1 MSDYRR
7 FIAYLYEYPNNRKGG
22 CCGFVRVE
30 SQNGFCRM
38 DFQIKSPSLPPET
51 SVTVYGFIRRS
62 GRMYGIPL
70 GNLLA
75 GRSSTSGKLFTHS
88 DAIGQTDVTLDELG
102 GLILLCR
109 QTGVIATQWD
119 DLPIQPEFFAP
130 TLPQEP
136 KTSADN
142 GDRPTEEKT
151 AETPE
156 PLDPAVPAQSLPS
169 SDASKAQF
177 DELSTEFSSNSELY
191 PQNSS
196 PESTVSTESTST
208 DTVNTVPAD
217 RITQSSANTLYP
229 ASAESVKTAESYPSA
244 NPEPPQPI
252 PDSTAQPLHMT
263 SADFPAAAAVPPS
276 RAALYLQLQDQF
288 PEFHPF
294 PDDDLTDC
302 LRLSLDD
309 LPQLRAAGLSVD
321 ANRFVLHG
329 SSSYRHLLLARNRD
343 QQELWYFGVPGVYT
357 PNEQFMASLF
367 GFSTL
372 SRRCAHPSSRPMPAS
387 ATGTARFKAF
397 FNPRRGSPPSQ
408 SFRAGSRRT
417 ARAAPSHT
425 PRTSDQSHNPIPGNS
440 AGSTVLPRKATFRS
454 LRSLPF
460 HAALCRAL
468 SGLIVHHAAL

>member
-88 DAIGQTDVTLDELG
+88 DSIGQTDVTLDELG

-119 DLPIQPEFFAP
+119 DLPIQPEFFSP
-130 TLPQEP
+130 SLPEPEP
-136 KTSADN
+136 KANRSVEKMPDSEPSPAA
-142 GDRPTEEKT
+142 TEPSH
-151 AETPE
+151 PE
-156 PLDPAVPAQSLPS
+156 V
-169 SDASKAQF
+169 
-177 DELSTEFSSNSELY
+177 STESVSTAELY
-191 PQNSS
+191 PQNSN

-217 RITQSSANTLYP
+217 RIPQSSADTFHP
-229 ASAESVKTAESYPSA
+229 ASAESVKTAESYPST
-244 NPEPPQPI
+244 NPEPPHPI
-252 PDSTAQPLHMT
+252 PDSAAQPLHMT

-343 QQELWYFGVPGVYT
+343 QQEIWFFGVPGVYT

-367 GFSTL
+367 GFFHFKQ
-372 SRRCAHPSSRPMPAS
+372 AMRPAELAPD
-387 ATGTARFKAF
+387 ARF
-397 FNPRRGSPPSQ
+397 GYWY
-408 SFRAGSRRT
+408 RT
-417 ARAAPSHT
+417 
-425 PRTSDQSHNPIPGNS
+425 
-440 AGSTVLPRKATFRS
+440 L
-454 LRSLPF
+454 
-460 HAALCRAL
+460 
-468 SGLIVHHAAL
+468 

>member
-142 GDRPTEEKT
+142 GTRPKRK
-151 AETPE
+151 
-156 PLDPAVPAQSLPS
+156 LPKHPNLWIPPYLRSPCHHQTLPKHS
-169 SDASKAQF
+169 SMNF
-177 DELSTEFSSNSELY
+177 
-191 PQNSS
+191 PQNSAAI
-196 PESTVSTESTST
+196 P
-208 DTVNTVPAD
+208 NFIHKIPA
-217 RITQSSANTLYP
+217 RN
-229 ASAESVKTAESYPSA
+229 
-244 NPEPPQPI
+244 
-252 PDSTAQPLHMT
+252 
-263 SADFPAAAAVPPS
+263 PPS
-276 RAALYLQLQDQF
+276 PQNPHQL
-288 PEFHPF
+288 
-294 PDDDLTDC
+294 T
-302 LRLSLDD
+302 R
-309 LPQLRAAGLSVD
+309 
-321 ANRFVLHG
+321 
-329 SSSYRHLLLARNRD
+329 
-343 QQELWYFGVPGVYT
+343 
-357 PNEQFMASLF
+357 
-367 GFSTL
+367 
-372 SRRCAHPSSRPMPAS
+372 
-387 ATGTARFKAF
+387 
-397 FNPRRGSPPSQ
+397 
-408 SFRAGSRRT
+408 
-417 ARAAPSHT
+417 
-425 PRTSDQSHNPIPGNS
+425 
-440 AGSTVLPRKATFRS
+440 
-454 LRSLPF
+454 
-460 HAALCRAL
+460 
-468 SGLIVHHAAL
+468 

>member
-142 GDRPTEEKT
+142 GARPTEEKT

-191 PQNSS
+191 PQNS
-196 PESTVSTESTST
+196 
-208 DTVNTVPAD
+208 
-217 RITQSSANTLYP
+217 
-229 ASAESVKTAESYPSA
+229 

-252 PDSTAQPLHMT
+252 PDSAAQPLHMT

-276 RAALYLQLQDQF
+276 RDALYLQLQDQF

-294 PDDDLTDC
+294 PDDDITDC

-309 LPQLRAAGLSVD
+309 LPQLRTAGLLVD

-367 GFSTL
+367 GFFHFKQ
-372 SRRCAHPSSRPMPAS
+372 AMRPAELAPD
-387 ATGTARFKAF
+387 ARF
-397 FNPRRGSPPSQ
+397 GYWY
-408 SFRAGSRRT
+408 
-417 ARAAPSHT
+417 
-425 PRTSDQSHNPIPGNS
+425 
-440 AGSTVLPRKATFRS
+440 
-454 LRSLPF
+454 
-460 HAALCRAL
+460 RAL
-468 SGLIVHHAAL
+468 

>member
-142 GDRPTEEKT
+142 GTRPTEEKT

-156 PLDPAVPAQSLPS
+156 PLDPAVPQTLPKHS
-169 SDASKAQF
+169 SMNF
-177 DELSTEFSSNSELY
+177 
-191 PQNSS
+191 PQNSAAI
-196 PESTVSTESTST
+196 P
-208 DTVNTVPAD
+208 NFIHKIPA
-217 RITQSSANTLYP
+217 RN
-229 ASAESVKTAESYPSA
+229 
-244 NPEPPQPI
+244 
-252 PDSTAQPLHMT
+252 
-263 SADFPAAAAVPPS
+263 PPS
-276 RAALYLQLQDQF
+276 PQNPHQL
-288 PEFHPF
+288 
-294 PDDDLTDC
+294 T
-302 LRLSLDD
+302 R
-309 LPQLRAAGLSVD
+309 
-321 ANRFVLHG
+321 
-329 SSSYRHLLLARNRD
+329 
-343 QQELWYFGVPGVYT
+343 
-357 PNEQFMASLF
+357 
-367 GFSTL
+367 
-372 SRRCAHPSSRPMPAS
+372 
-387 ATGTARFKAF
+387 
-397 FNPRRGSPPSQ
+397 
-408 SFRAGSRRT
+408 
-417 ARAAPSHT
+417 
-425 PRTSDQSHNPIPGNS
+425 
-440 AGSTVLPRKATFRS
+440 
-454 LRSLPF
+454 
-460 HAALCRAL
+460 
-468 SGLIVHHAAL
+468 

>member
-102 GLILLCR
+102 GLILLCC

-142 GDRPTEEKT
+142 GARPTEEKT

-169 SDASKAQF
+169 SDASKTQF
-177 DELSTEFSSNSELY
+177 DELSTEFSSNSELIHKIPTRNPPS
-191 PQNSS
+191 PQN
-196 PESTVSTESTST
+196 P
-208 DTVNTVPAD
+208 
-217 RITQSSANTLYP
+217 
-229 ASAESVKTAESYPSA
+229 
-244 NPEPPQPI
+244 
-252 PDSTAQPLHMT
+252 H
-263 SADFPAAAAVPPS
+263 
-276 RAALYLQLQDQF
+276 QL
-288 PEFHPF
+288 
-294 PDDDLTDC
+294 T
-302 LRLSLDD
+302 R
-309 LPQLRAAGLSVD
+309 
-321 ANRFVLHG
+321 
-329 SSSYRHLLLARNRD
+329 
-343 QQELWYFGVPGVYT
+343 
-357 PNEQFMASLF
+357 
-367 GFSTL
+367 
-372 SRRCAHPSSRPMPAS
+372 
-387 ATGTARFKAF
+387 
-397 FNPRRGSPPSQ
+397 
-408 SFRAGSRRT
+408 
-417 ARAAPSHT
+417 
-425 PRTSDQSHNPIPGNS
+425 
-440 AGSTVLPRKATFRS
+440 
-454 LRSLPF
+454 
-460 HAALCRAL
+460 
-468 SGLIVHHAAL
+468 

>member
-1 MSDYRR
+1 MLRLCPRGVAER
-7 FIAYLYEYPNNRKGG
+7 FLPHGLPDQIAVASAGDLGHGLRIYPP
-22 CCGFVRVE
+22 VRW
-30 SQNGFCRM
+30 
-38 DFQIKSPSLPPET
+38 
-51 SVTVYGFIRRS
+51 
-62 GRMYGIPL
+62 MYGIPL

-119 DLPIQPEFFAP
+119 DLPIQPEFFSP

-142 GDRPTEEKT
+142 GTRPTEEKT

-191 PQNSS
+191 PQNSN

-217 RITQSSANTLYP
+217 RITQSSANTPYP

-302 LRLSLDD
+302 LRYHSTIFHSSA
-309 LPQLRAAGLSVD
+309 PPVFRWMRTA
-321 ANRFVLHG
+321 
-329 SSSYRHLLLARNRD
+329 SSSMLLVLSPSAPRPEPRPA
-343 QQELWYFGVPGVYT
+343 G
-357 PNEQFMASLF
+357 
-367 GFSTL
+367 TL
-372 SRRCAHPSSRPMPAS
+372 VFRR
-387 ATGTARFKAF
+387 
-397 FNPRRGSPPSQ
+397 PRR
-408 SFRAGSRRT
+408 
-417 ARAAPSHT
+417 
-425 PRTSDQSHNPIPGNS
+425 
-440 AGSTVLPRKATFRS
+440 L
-454 LRSLPF
+454 
-460 HAALCRAL
+460 HAE
-468 SGLIVHHAAL
+468 

>member
-142 GDRPTEEKT
+142 GARPTEEKT
-151 AETPE
+151 AETHPNLWI
-156 PLDPAVPAQSLPS
+156 PPYLRSPCHHQTLQKHS
-169 SDASKAQF
+169 SMNF
-177 DELSTEFSSNSELY
+177 
-191 PQNSS
+191 PQNS
-196 PESTVSTESTST
+196 
-208 DTVNTVPAD
+208 A
-217 RITQSSANTLYP
+217 A
-229 ASAESVKTAESYPSA
+229 
-244 NPEPPQPI
+244 I
-252 PDSTAQPLHMT
+252 PNFIHKIPTRN
-263 SADFPAAAAVPPS
+263 PPS
-276 RAALYLQLQDQF
+276 PQNPHQL
-288 PEFHPF
+288 
-294 PDDDLTDC
+294 T
-302 LRLSLDD
+302 R
-309 LPQLRAAGLSVD
+309 
-321 ANRFVLHG
+321 
-329 SSSYRHLLLARNRD
+329 
-343 QQELWYFGVPGVYT
+343 
-357 PNEQFMASLF
+357 
-367 GFSTL
+367 
-372 SRRCAHPSSRPMPAS
+372 
-387 ATGTARFKAF
+387 
-397 FNPRRGSPPSQ
+397 
-408 SFRAGSRRT
+408 
-417 ARAAPSHT
+417 
-425 PRTSDQSHNPIPGNS
+425 
-440 AGSTVLPRKATFRS
+440 
-454 LRSLPF
+454 
-460 HAALCRAL
+460 
-468 SGLIVHHAAL
+468 

>member
-88 DAIGQTDVTLDELG
+88 NSIGQTDVTLDELG

-142 GDRPTEEKT
+142 GARPTEEKT

-191 PQNSS
+191 PQNSN

-208 DTVNTVPAD
+208 NTVNTVPAD
-217 RITQSSANTLYP
+217 RITQSSANTLRGICENRRKLSLCQP
-229 ASAESVKTAESYPSA
+229 GTAAAHPG
-244 NPEPPQPI
+244 
-252 PDSTAQPLHMT
+252 
-263 SADFPAAAAVPPS
+263 FCRPAATYDFRRFSRRSSRAAVPRCS
-276 RAALYLQLQDQF
+276 
-288 PEFHPF
+288 
-294 PDDDLTDC
+294 
-302 LRLSLDD
+302 LS
-309 LPQLRAAGLSVD
+309 PASGP
-321 ANRFVLHG
+321 
-329 SSSYRHLLLARNRD
+329 
-343 QQELWYFGVPGVYT
+343 VPGV
-357 PNEQFMASLF
+357 P
-367 GFSTL
+367 
-372 SRRCAHPSSRPMPAS
+372 PV
-387 ATGTARFKAF
+387 
-397 FNPRRGSPPSQ
+397 PR
-408 SFRAGSRRT
+408 
-417 ARAAPSHT
+417 
-425 PRTSDQSHNPIPGNS
+425 
-440 AGSTVLPRKATFRS
+440 
-454 LRSLPF
+454 
-460 HAALCRAL
+460 
-468 SGLIVHHAAL
+468 

>member
-38 DFQIKSPSLPPET
+38 DFQIKPPSLPPET

-75 GRSSTSGKLFTHS
+75 GRSSTRGKLLTHS
-88 DAIGQTDVTLDELG
+88 DAIGQTDVTLDERG

-136 KTSADN
+136 KTSEDN
-142 GDRPTEEKT
+142 GTRPTEEKT

-156 PLDPAVPAQSLPS
+156 PLAPAVPAQSLPS

-177 DELSTEFSSNSELY
+177 DELSTEFSSNSEPY

-217 RITQSSANTLYP
+217 RITQSSANTLHP

-252 PDSTAQPLHMT
+252 PDSAAQPLHMT
-263 SADFPAAAAVPPS
+263 SVDIPAAAAVPPS
-276 RAALYLQLQDQF
+276 RAALYL
-288 PEFHPF
+288 
-294 PDDDLTDC
+294 
-302 LRLSLDD
+302 
-309 LPQLRAAGLSVD
+309 
-321 ANRFVLHG
+321 
-329 SSSYRHLLLARNRD
+329 LLLSIRRKQFQINKGAVKFFPVIYQLLIHTGRLAQRD
-343 QQELWYFGVPGVYT
+343 PDHITVHTEKQFCFREYIRLIQIELLVHF
-357 PNEQFMASLF
+357 PN
-367 GFSTL
+367 
-372 SRRCAHPSSRPMPAS
+372 
-387 ATGTARFKAF
+387 AF
-397 FNPRRGSPPSQ
+397 RSECIF
-408 SFRAGSRRT
+408 
-417 ARAAPSHT
+417 PSHLFSSILKT
-425 PRTSDQSHNPIPGNS
+425 GII
-440 AGSTVLPRKATFRS
+440 
-454 LRSLPF
+454 
-460 HAALCRAL
+460 CW
-468 SGLIVHHAAL
+468 

>member
-88 DAIGQTDVTLDELG
+88 NSIGQTDITLDELG

-142 GDRPTEEKT
+142 GARPTEEKT

-191 PQNSS
+191 PQNSN

-217 RITQSSANTLYP
+217 RITQSSANTLHP

-252 PDSTAQPLHMT
+252 PDSAAQPL
-263 SADFPAAAAVPPS
+263 PI
-276 RAALYLQLQDQF
+276 Y
-288 PEFHPF
+288 
-294 PDDDLTDC
+294 
-302 LRLSLDD
+302 

-367 GFSTL
+367 GFFHFKQAM
-372 SRRCAHPSSRPMPAS
+372 RPSELAPD
-387 ATGTARFKAF
+387 ARF
-397 FNPRRGSPPSQ
+397 GYWY
-408 SFRAGSRRT
+408 RT
-417 ARAAPSHT
+417 
-425 PRTSDQSHNPIPGNS
+425 
-440 AGSTVLPRKATFRS
+440 L
-454 LRSLPF
+454 
-460 HAALCRAL
+460 
-468 SGLIVHHAAL
+468 

>member
-62 GRMYGIPL
+62 GWMYGIPL

-130 TLPQEP
+130 TLTQEP

-142 GDRPTEEKT
+142 GARPTEEKT

-177 DELSTEFSSNSELY
+177 DELSTKFSSNSELY
-191 PQNSS
+191 PQNSN

-217 RITQSSANTLYP
+217 RITQSSANTLHP

-252 PDSTAQPLHMT
+252 PDSAAQPLHMT
-263 SADFPAAAAVPPS
+263 SADFPSAAAVPPS

-367 GFSTL
+367 GFFHFKQAM
-372 SRRCAHPSSRPMPAS
+372 RPSELAPD
-387 ATGTARFKAF
+387 ARF
-397 FNPRRGSPPSQ
+397 GYWY
-408 SFRAGSRRT
+408 RT
-417 ARAAPSHT
+417 
-425 PRTSDQSHNPIPGNS
+425 
-440 AGSTVLPRKATFRS
+440 L
-454 LRSLPF
+454 
-460 HAALCRAL
+460 
-468 SGLIVHHAAL
+468 

>member
-1 MSDYRR
+1 MSAWSRRTASAAWTSRSNRRR
-7 FIAYLYEYPNNRKGG
+7 FRRRPRSRSTDLSA
-22 CCGFVRVE
+22 
-30 SQNGFCRM
+30 
-38 DFQIKSPSLPPET
+38 
-51 SVTVYGFIRRS
+51 RS

-102 GLILLCR
+102 GLILLCC

-142 GDRPTEEKT
+142 GARPTEEKT

-169 SDASKAQF
+169 SDASKTQF

-191 PQNSS
+191 PQNSN

-217 RITQSSANTLYP
+217 RITQSSANTLHP

-252 PDSTAQPLHMT
+252 PDSAAQPLHMT

-302 LRLSLDD
+302 LRLSLD
-309 LPQLRAAGLSVD
+309 
-321 ANRFVLHG
+321 G
-329 SSSYRHLLLARNRD
+329 SS
-343 QQELWYFGVPGVYT
+343 
-357 PNEQFMASLF
+357 
-367 GFSTL
+367 
-372 SRRCAHPSSRPMPAS
+372 
-387 ATGTARFKAF
+387 TA
-397 FNPRRGSPPSQ
+397 PRRRSFGGCEPLRPPWLLVLSPSAPRPEPRPAGTLV
-408 SFRAGSRRT
+408 FRRPRR
-417 ARAAPSHT
+417 
-425 PRTSDQSHNPIPGNS
+425 
-440 AGSTVLPRKATFRS
+440 L
-454 LRSLPF
+454 
-460 HAALCRAL
+460 HAE
-468 SGLIVHHAAL
+468 

>member
-119 DLPIQPEFFAP
+119 DLPIQPEFFSP

-142 GDRPTEEKT
+142 GTRPTEEKT

-156 PLDPAVPAQSLPS
+156 PLDPA
-169 SDASKAQF
+169 
-177 DELSTEFSSNSELY
+177 
-191 PQNSS
+191 
-196 PESTVSTESTST
+196 
-208 DTVNTVPAD
+208 VPAD

-252 PDSTAQPLHMT
+252 PDSAAQPLHMT

-276 RAALYLQLQDQF
+276 RAALYLQLLDQF

-367 GFSTL
+367 GFFHFKQAM
-372 SRRCAHPSSRPMPAS
+372 RPSELAPD
-387 ATGTARFKAF
+387 ARF
-397 FNPRRGSPPSQ
+397 GYWY
-408 SFRAGSRRT
+408 RT
-417 ARAAPSHT
+417 
-425 PRTSDQSHNPIPGNS
+425 
-440 AGSTVLPRKATFRS
+440 L
-454 LRSLPF
+454 
-460 HAALCRAL
+460 
-468 SGLIVHHAAL
+468 

>member
-142 GDRPTEEKT
+142 GARPTEEKT

-177 DELSTEFSSNSELY
+177 DELSTEFSSNSEPY

-217 RITQSSANTLYP
+217 RITQSSANTLHP

-252 PDSTAQPLHMT
+252 PDSAAQPLHMT

-309 LPQLRAAGLSVD
+309 LPQLRAVGLSVD
-321 ANRFVLHG
+321 
-329 SSSYRHLLLARNRD
+329 RHLLLARNRD

-367 GFSTL
+367 GFFHFKQAM
-372 SRRCAHPSSRPMPAS
+372 RPSELAPD
-387 ATGTARFKAF
+387 ARF
-397 FNPRRGSPPSQ
+397 GYWY
-408 SFRAGSRRT
+408 RT
-417 ARAAPSHT
+417 
-425 PRTSDQSHNPIPGNS
+425 
-440 AGSTVLPRKATFRS
+440 L
-454 LRSLPF
+454 
-460 HAALCRAL
+460 
-468 SGLIVHHAAL
+468 

>member
-51 SVTVYGFIRRS
+51 SVTVYGFIRQA

-88 DAIGQTDVTLDELG
+88 DAIGQTDITLDELC

-119 DLPIQPEFFAP
+119 DLPIQPEFFSP
-130 TLPQEP
+130 MLPQEP
-136 KTSADN
+136 KISADN
-142 GDRPTEEKT
+142 GARPAEEKT

-177 DELSTEFSSNSELY
+177 AELSTE
-191 PQNSS
+191 
-196 PESTVSTESTST
+196 STPT

-217 RITQSSANTLYP
+217 RIPPSSADTLHP

-244 NPEPPQPI
+244 DPEPPQPI
-252 PDSTAQPLHMT
+252 SDSAAQPLHMT

-357 PNEQFMASLF
+357 PNEQFMAGLF
-367 GFSTL
+367 GFFHFKQ
-372 SRRCAHPSSRPMPAS
+372 AMRPAELAPD
-387 ATGTARFKAF
+387 ARF
-397 FNPRRGSPPSQ
+397 GYWY
-408 SFRAGSRRT
+408 RT
-417 ARAAPSHT
+417 
-425 PRTSDQSHNPIPGNS
+425 
-440 AGSTVLPRKATFRS
+440 L
-454 LRSLPF
+454 
-460 HAALCRAL
+460 
-468 SGLIVHHAAL
+468 

>member
-102 GLILLCR
+102 GLILLCC

-142 GDRPTEEKT
+142 GARPTEEKT

-156 PLDPAVPAQSLPS
+156 PLDPPYLRSPCHHQTLQKHS
-169 SDASKAQF
+169 SMNF
-177 DELSTEFSSNSELY
+177 
-191 PQNSS
+191 PQNS
-196 PESTVSTESTST
+196 
-208 DTVNTVPAD
+208 A
-217 RITQSSANTLYP
+217 A
-229 ASAESVKTAESYPSA
+229 
-244 NPEPPQPI
+244 I
-252 PDSTAQPLHMT
+252 PNFIHKIPTRN
-263 SADFPAAAAVPPS
+263 PPS
-276 RAALYLQLQDQF
+276 PQNPHQL
-288 PEFHPF
+288 
-294 PDDDLTDC
+294 T
-302 LRLSLDD
+302 R
-309 LPQLRAAGLSVD
+309 
-321 ANRFVLHG
+321 
-329 SSSYRHLLLARNRD
+329 
-343 QQELWYFGVPGVYT
+343 
-357 PNEQFMASLF
+357 
-367 GFSTL
+367 
-372 SRRCAHPSSRPMPAS
+372 
-387 ATGTARFKAF
+387 
-397 FNPRRGSPPSQ
+397 
-408 SFRAGSRRT
+408 
-417 ARAAPSHT
+417 
-425 PRTSDQSHNPIPGNS
+425 
-440 AGSTVLPRKATFRS
+440 
-454 LRSLPF
+454 
-460 HAALCRAL
+460 
-468 SGLIVHHAAL
+468 

>member
-142 GDRPTEEKT
+142 GTRPTEEKT

-217 RITQSSANTLYP
+217 RITQSSANTLHP

-244 NPEPPQPI
+244 NPEY
-252 PDSTAQPLHMT
+252 
-263 SADFPAAAAVPPS
+263 DFRRFSRRSSRAAVPRCS
-276 RAALYLQLQDQF
+276 
-288 PEFHPF
+288 
-294 PDDDLTDC
+294 
-302 LRLSLDD
+302 LS
-309 LPQLRAAGLSVD
+309 PASGP
-321 ANRFVLHG
+321 
-329 SSSYRHLLLARNRD
+329 
-343 QQELWYFGVPGVYT
+343 VPGV
-357 PNEQFMASLF
+357 P
-367 GFSTL
+367 
-372 SRRCAHPSSRPMPAS
+372 PV
-387 ATGTARFKAF
+387 
-397 FNPRRGSPPSQ
+397 PR
-408 SFRAGSRRT
+408 
-417 ARAAPSHT
+417 
-425 PRTSDQSHNPIPGNS
+425 
-440 AGSTVLPRKATFRS
+440 
-454 LRSLPF
+454 
-460 HAALCRAL
+460 
-468 SGLIVHHAAL
+468 